1 MARAGV
7 LDRDRLEEA
16 ANAYF
21 AQLVREV
28 DQPRDFPADDYDN
41 ALAVQIEQ
49 SENEIERYDGHLT
62 AHSYGCPTSGIRRC
76 NAGGTLSR
84 KGWEAVCRFS
94 W

>member
-28 DQPRDFPADDYDN
+28 DQPRNLPADDFDN
-41 ALAVQIEQ
+41 ALAIQIEHTEAELA
-49 SENEIERYDGHLT
+49 S
-62 AHSYGCPTSGIRRC
+62 AHGGSRTRTTSISAA
-76 NAGGTLSR
+76 NSTSATS
-84 KGWEAVCRFS
+84 
-94 W
+94 